1 MANAHWNISDGSG
14 CFTYQG
20 MATSILSEVTPSQCV
35 YVQKQPKITFQF
47 QFEQKLFEKT
57 MVRIFVLVLKLLEA
71 ISEEPCFS

>member
-1 MANAHWNISDGSG
+1 MHTGTFPMAVAALLTKAWLHQ
-14 CFTYQG
+14 FYQ
-20 MATSILSEVTPSQCV
+20 EWPSQCV